1 MNNFTT
7 NTYEMKREILN
18 FSKKISK
25 GLNKP
30 TEKFVLDMEYGIAK
44 SQSILISDIARSLD
58 EKIKLKNTIE
68 RLCDNLINLTEKET
82 QIIEKNYLNK
92 VQKQLPEEPIVLFDD
107 SDITKEYGRKFE
119 DLDRVIDASSKDKKI
134 SNGYHVCEAVALTKK
149 ELQPISIYSKIY
161 SCQSKGFIS
170 KNSYTKESIVR
181 AGEIIHRKSNYIF
194 DRGYDDNK
202 IIDYVDKSGNYFVIR
217 IEDRRQFLFKE
228 KKKRCGEV
236 AAKRKGKI
244 KMILTFDDNEEYEV
258 YISHTKVTLPYNKKD
273 YELVIVY
280 GLDEERPMILLTNRN
295 IHSKE
300 DVIKAVRLY
309 FYRWRVEEY
318 FRAKK
323 QEYDFEN
330 MRVRTLKALNNLNL
344 LLTIHLGHIGILA
357 ENIDRK
363 LLTIKIIEASKSL
376 RSKVIVWI
384 SQIARGIGKI
394 LEQARQGIKE
404 WQHITDNKYKQLTLK
419 L

>member
-161 SCQSKGFIS
+161 SCQSKDFIS

-181 AGEIIHRKSNYIF
+181 AGEIINRKSNYIF

-217 IEDRRQFLFKE
+217 IEDRRQEKE
-228 KKKRCGEV
+228 MWRSCSQKKR
-236 AAKRKGKI
+236 
-244 KMILTFDDNEEYEV
+244 
-258 YISHTKVTLPYNKKD
+258 KD
-273 YELVIVY
+273 KNDI
-280 GLDEERPMILLTNRN
+280 N
-295 IHSKE
+295 
-300 DVIKAVRLY
+300 
-309 FYRWRVEEY
+309 F
-318 FRAKK
+318 
-323 QEYDFEN
+323 
-330 MRVRTLKALNNLNL
+330 
-344 LLTIHLGHIGILA
+344 
-357 ENIDRK
+357 
-363 LLTIKIIEASKSL
+363 
-376 RSKVIVWI
+376 
-384 SQIARGIGKI
+384 
-394 LEQARQGIKE
+394 
-404 WQHITDNKYKQLTLK
+404 
-419 L
+419 